1 MHAGGIWGWNNWG
14 PKKVSHYSLGMRQR
28 LFQEFGNASTS
39 LEPRIYLTSSRV
51 NDSEWTHSKYCLA
64 PAGDGFG
71 IRMVKSAALNCVP
84 LIAQPYVVQG
94 FEDLLPYERFSKR
107 LEFDQVPQLP
117 AMLRSRGLS
126 QMARGACCTA
136 PLRGQCAA
144 PQPMAAPQARAP
156 PHPPPRPCPVPTR
169 TDTTRVASSRG
180 LRIVLTLPRPSR
192 RASVA
197 ARSPSVSHQHTG
209 TTQVRMRRD
218 LEAVRPAFIWD
229 ETLGLAYNYTLLSLC
244 HRAVE
249 LHGRLRAGPNASCA
263 ALAAALP
270 LAKPRRRV
278 PLWYPPAVRKA
289 SQALM
294 RERRCA
300 SEFAEPTDANGA
312 AAKVCAEEA
321 LAAAAQR
328 VHRVAAARNVSRVR

>member
-14 PKKVSHYSLGMRQR
+14 PKSVSHYSLGMRQR

-39 LEPRIYLTSSRV
+39 PEPRIIVTSSRV
-51 NDSEWTHSKYCLA
+51 EDSEWDHSKYCLA

-71 IRMVKSAALNCVP
+71 LRMAKSAALNCVP
-84 LIAQPYVVQG
+84 LIAQPFVVQG
-94 FEDLLPYERFSKR
+94 FEDLLPYARFSKR

-117 AMLRSRGLS
+117 AMLRSPGLS
-126 QMARGACCTA
+126 QMARGACCIA
-136 PLRGQCAA
+136 PICVSPLSLYRGSSDSS
-144 PQPMAAPQARAP
+144 P
-156 PHPPPRPCPVPTR
+156 PPPRVPTR
-169 TDTTRVASSRG
+169 TDTTRVAPPYCADAATTLRSR
-180 LRIVLTLPRPSR
+180 
-192 RASVA
+192 
-197 ARSPSVSHQHTG
+197 HQSAISTPAP
-209 TTQVRMRRD
+209 QVRMRRD
-218 LEAVRPAFIWD
+218 LESVRRAFIWD

-278 PLWYPPAVRKA
+278 PLWYPPAVLRA

-300 SEFAEPTDANGA
+300 SEFAEPTDADGA

-321 LAAAAQR
+321 AAGGRMAA
-328 VHRVAAARNVSRVR
+328 RVAAARNVSRSRDPGYSSVQPR